1 MPCYRCGVR
10 QTDPSRGSSPWRRG
24 VRGDHLVLVCP
35 ACQAAVPDWAAD
47 LDRCDRCDGTHL
59 IRRLGQVECL
69 DCDWIRDPALV
80 TPAPPTP
87 SRATKLP
94 TSTPPA
100 CAASPDPS
108 LAGAPSPGAVSPDP
122 SLAGAPS
129 LASASLATTLP
140 DSASPD
146 PPLAGAPSP
155 GAASPGAV
163 SPDPTLADEVSRALD
178 RVLGRR

>member
-35 ACQAAVPDWAAD
+35 ACQAAVPDWAAE

-69 DCDWIRDPALV
+69 DCNWTRDPAAPPSAP
-80 TPAPPTP
+80 PAPSP
-87 SRATKLP
+87 SAPSPAATSPGTGLP
-94 TSTPPA
+94 GAASSDPA
-100 CAASPDPS
+100 LAGAASPDP
-108 LAGAPSPGAVSPDP
+108 A
-122 SLAGAPS
+122 
-129 LASASLATTLP
+129 
-140 DSASPD
+140 
-146 PPLAGAPSP
+146 
-155 GAASPGAV
+155 
-163 SPDPTLADEVSRALD
+163 LADEVSRALD